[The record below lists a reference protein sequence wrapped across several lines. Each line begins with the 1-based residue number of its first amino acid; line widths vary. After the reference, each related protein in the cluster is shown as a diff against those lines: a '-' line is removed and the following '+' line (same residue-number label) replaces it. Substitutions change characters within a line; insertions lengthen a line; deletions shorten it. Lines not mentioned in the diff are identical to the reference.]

1 MLVKFSN
8 IYLVI
13 LFLFLANITT
23 CEAYD
28 KKMEREINSLLH
40 PSWWENT
47 KEAIANKWVPAE
59 TEAPAELDL
68 RRRAVGLSSCQGYF
82 WLLQKKLSQ
91 KTYAN
96 LKVVNDTE
104 ISTRLIKAIDR
115 ADYDQVK
122 LLLMTE
128 KSLTPNFLSELLFYA
143 LVLSNEG
150 HNPENIKFP
159 QDIYAIIKLL
169 VEQGANLNLKVDYLS
184 SGASGEFVDQCGHGT
199 QAVTCSIKQFV
210 FSSDY
215 RVMAV
220 KELFKNNLDVL
231 DISGL

>member
-1 MLVKFSN
+1 MKFSN
-8 IYLVI
+8 IYPAA
-13 LFLFLANITT
+13 LFLFLSCADITT
-23 CEAYD
+23 REAYD
-28 KKMEREINSLLH
+28 KKMEREINSLLQ

-68 RRRAVGLSSCQGYF
+68 RRRAVGLSNYLEYF
-82 WLLQKKLSQ
+82 LLLQR
-91 KTYAN
+91 TYAN

-220 KELFKNNLDVL
+220 KELFKTT
-231 DISGL
+231 

>member
-1 MLVKFSN
+1 MKFSN
-8 IYLVI
+8 IYLAA
-13 LFLFLANITT
+13 LFLFLSCADITT
-23 CEAYD
+23 REAYD

-47 KEAIANKWVPAE
+47 KEAIADKWVPAE

-68 RRRAVGLSSCQGYF
+68 RRRAVGLSNYLEYF
-82 WLLQKKLSQ
+82 LLLQR
-91 KTYAN
+91 TYAN

-220 KELFKNNLDVL
+220 KELFKTT
-231 DISGL
+231 